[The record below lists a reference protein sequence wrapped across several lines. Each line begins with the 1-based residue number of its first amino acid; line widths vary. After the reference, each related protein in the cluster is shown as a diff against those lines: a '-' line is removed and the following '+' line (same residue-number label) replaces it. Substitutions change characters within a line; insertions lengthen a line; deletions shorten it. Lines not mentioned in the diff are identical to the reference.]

1 MTIKQKLYSLG
12 VVAIVG
18 IVALLFSTSHFVSKS
33 EQLQQAIKLVA
44 DLEIRLLNLRRN
56 EKDFLLRSDVKYL
69 STFDKNVDIFLST
82 EKQLAAI
89 LTSNQLPSSTQLR
102 QDLLTY
108 QKGFQTL
115 VAAYQTLGLNEQQGL
130 LGNYLQELKRAKDAS
145 SAEQV
150 LSLMEFN
157 QNVSQGEVKKELLSG
172 IESSTLL
179 SRAAQVAN
187 QHVAIGVQYN
197 KGLLGE
203 VRTLSHTVE
212 EQFKTF
218 ANALNEA
225 YDQQTQQMD
234 LIKQS
239 VTALVLLLLV
249 GIIWQISRSIN
260 HQVQVLS
267 DTIHR
272 ICETNNVGLRCQM
285 KGNDELVEIGNYF
298 NTLLEKIEQL
308 IFHSQEKSTQLTS
321 STNSMH
327 DELEGVIEQF
337 HVQADHTSTM
347 TISVQEMVSTI
358 SEISESTS
366 VAVEGVQQAAKNAE
380 AGRNVV
386 VSTVKNVD
394 QLTSILANSQTSIH
408 SLNDHVDKIG
418 GAVVIIQGIAEQTN
432 LLALN
437 AAIEAARAGE
447 QGRGFAVVAD
457 EVRALAS
464 RTHQST
470 EEITKVVAAI
480 QSQMAKVVSDIEQCN
495 QQGQET
501 LHASEQLDASL
512 AHIITDMSNIQANS
526 ERIASAIEEQGIV
539 MGQVSDS
546 IAELNTISENNMHSA
561 QECLAEVNTVSS
573 QAKDMDKAV
582 AQFKTRNR

>member
-150 LSLMEFN
+150 LRLMEFN
-157 QNVSQGEVKKELLSG
+157 QNVLQGEVKKELLSG

-179 SRAAQVAN
+179 SQAAQVAN

-203 VRTLSHTVE
+203 VRNRSHTVE

-225 YDQQTQQMD
+225 YNEQTQQMD

-512 AHIITDMSNIQANS
+512 ARIITDMSNIQANS

>member
-12 VVAIVG
+12 VVAILG
-18 IVALLFSTSHFVSKS
+18 IVALLFSTTQFVSKS

-69 STFDKNVDIFLST
+69 STFDKNVDVFLST

-89 LTSNQLPSSTQLR
+89 LTSNQLPSSAQLR

-115 VAAYQTLGLNEQQGL
+115 VSAYQTLGLNEQQGL
-130 LGNYLQELKRAKDAS
+130 LGSYLQELKRAKEAS
-145 SAEQV
+145 NAEQV
-150 LSLMEFN
+150 LRLMEFN
-157 QNVSQGEVKKELLSG
+157 QNVLQGEVRKELLSG

-179 SRAAQVAN
+179 SQAAQVAN
-187 QHVAIGVQYN
+187 QHVTIGVQYN

-203 VRTLSHTVE
+203 VRNLSHTVE

-225 YDQQTQQMD
+225 YSEQTQQME

-512 AHIITDMSNIQANS
+512 ARIITDMSNIQANS

-546 IAELNTISENNMHSA
+546 ITELNTISENNMHSA

>member
-150 LSLMEFN
+150 LRLMEFN
-157 QNVSQGEVKKELLSG
+157 QNVLQGEVKKELLSG

-239 VTALVLLLLV
+239 VTAVVLLLLV

-337 HVQADHTSTM
+337 HVQADHTATM

-501 LHASEQLDASL
+501 LHASEQLDTSL
-512 AHIITDMSNIQANS
+512 ARIITDMSNIQANS